1 VIDRR
6 NLPAVAVVLPLT
18 LPDGLQAR
26 SLQAGDAE
34 RWAALLQA
42 VEEVDRRG
50 EHVDADDCAEELA
63 HPELDLE
70 RESLV
75 VLDADGSAVAYQLM
89 HLRSDPPLGLRVG
102 CAAAVHPAHRRRGIG
117 TTLIEA
123 ACRRADELGAAVVT
137 RLAETGAD
145 AVALAE
151 RAGLRPVRWW
161 SELVRDLGAPVRPVP
176 PPPGITVAPLGPPY
190 DAERW
195 DEALRLAHN
204 SAFADHWGSAPVSP
218 AAWAHQRTGSR
229 AFRSGCSAVALT
241 GDGFVAGYLM
251 SYEYPADTA
260 RTGVRDLYVG
270 TVGTLAAYR
279 GRGIAGALLAH
290 VLQAAVDE
298 GYATSS
304 LTVDAANPT
313 GALGVY
319 DRAGFR
325 LHRREVTYF
334 REPGWS

>member
-26 SLQAGDAE
+26 PLQAGDAE
-34 RWAALLQA
+34 RWAALL
-42 VEEVDRRG
+42 
-50 EHVDADDCAEELA
+50 
-63 HPELDLE
+63 
-70 RESLV
+70 
-75 VLDADGSAVAYQLM
+75 
-89 HLRSDPPLGLRVG
+89 
-102 CAAAVHPAHRRRGIG
+102 
-117 TTLIEA
+117 
-123 ACRRADELGAAVVT
+123 
-137 RLAETGAD
+137 RLT
-145 AVALAE
+145 
-151 RAGLRPVRWW
+151 
-161 SELVRDLGAPVRPVP
+161 
-176 PPPGITVAPLGPPY
+176 
-190 DAERW
+190 
-195 DEALRLAHN
+195 HN
-204 SAFADHWGSAPVSP
+204 SAFADHWGSAPVSS

-229 AFRSGCSAVALT
+229 AFRPGCSAVALT